1 MDRSV
6 LLAAAAVIAAAVA
19 PSALAQALPERSPA
33 LAEASPI
40 AIGTSWSLASEI
52 LGETRQI
59 NVWTPSFQT
68 DEDRR
73 YTVLYVLDGGL
84 DQDFQHVAGLAQL
97 GDLSWTFEP
106 LIVVG
111 VQTRNRRAEL
121 TPRASDARY
130 LAAFP
135 EAGGAAAFRRFLEE
149 EVIPFVEARYPAS
162 RRRAIAGES
171 LAGLFVIDTLL
182 GAPHLF
188 DDYFA
193 ISPSLWW
200 DGGRLARD
208 AATAMAARDLSGERV
223 WLAMA
228 DEGGTMQSA
237 VDVFREAV
245 SASPGARPDLRYDDR
260 STGETHATVYH
271 PSLLDGLRAFYGTPH
286 DEPGSQPWYMTP
298 GGRPDTDPR

>member
-1 MDRSV
+1 MRLFI
-6 LLAAAAVIAAAVA
+6 LLSATAALIVAAL
-19 PSALAQALPERSPA
+19 PALAQNCVGRPSAQEGPA
-33 LAEASPI
+33 PI
-40 AIGTSWSLASEI
+40 VIGTSWSLSSTV
-52 LGETRQI
+52 LGESRQI
-59 NVWTPSFQT
+59 NVWAPTAQA
-68 DEDRR
+68 DDDRR

-121 TPRASDARY
+121 TPPAKDARY
-130 LAAFP
+130 VAAFP
-135 EAGGAAAFRRFLEE
+135 EAGGATKFLRFLEQ

-162 RRRAIAGES
+162 DRRAIAGES
-171 LAGLFVIDTLL
+171 LAGLFVLDTLL
-182 GAPHLF
+182 HAPHIF
-188 DDYFA
+188 DDHFA

-200 DGGRLARD
+200 DDGRLARD
-208 AATAMAARDLSGERV
+208 AAAMAGLNLSGERL

-237 VDVFREAV
+237 VDAFREAV
-245 SASPGARPDLRYDDR
+245 SSSPGTGPTLRYDDR
-260 STGETHATVYH
+260 SAEETHATVYH

-286 DEPGSQPWYMTP
+286 DKPETPPWYMTP
-298 GGRPDTDPR
+298 GGRPDTAVR